1 MFLNDFFK
9 NARGIWRQFWALGAV
24 CLGLA
29 ANPAAA
35 QQSWGSFSGPEV
47 AARSAVLMNA
57 DTGELLY
64 AREPHL
70 RLPPASTTKVLTA
83 MVVLEQLNPN
93 ARLQTSF
100 QAASAVPSRI
110 GLRAGEMAS
119 TQDLLYGLMLKSG
132 NDAAET
138 LAEGA
143 GGSVYSF
150 SSLMNAKA
158 WQLGARNSHF
168 TNPHGLPDDDHYSTA
183 YDLALIFRQAMKY
196 PLFADIVGTRSAML
210 RIESGQA
217 PFGDSRFVPVA
228 NHNRLLLTYEGAL
241 GGKTGFTQKA
251 RRCFVGE
258 VSRGGVRLI
267 VSILNS
273 PSSRTLWQDAQD
285 LLDYGFARYGLA
297 PQPAQPVFENQP
309 VMVRGAPAITP
320 DAERLAALSSRAG
333 FSSRFAP
340 AELEPIKVRAPLS
353 APSTANPIIAGSV
366 PATNPTSKRAISA
379 QSASEEDEE
388 PLVWSGRA
396 SAADGRK
403 LAYGTQRK
411 AAAAASKPAAEPL
424 VWTRR
429 ATAADSQ
436 EFEPASSKQPEPV
449 AAVNVAD
456 DPNVVSK
463 PLRKSEPVAAAKA
476 THDSN
481 VVSEPLRKSEPV
493 ATTKAADEP
502 LVWTRRAT
510 ATDVDDLDSPA
521 SVKSRTP
528 NQDDGVERALASAE
542 AAHSSD
548 TTGMIVDRP
557 AVRWVDEEQERTP
570 SRVKKQAVKSAQ
582 SNPAPKAVASATKP
596 ANPIKVVAGPA
607 KAQNSIKL
615 AAAATPSKSL
625 APAKVRETG
634 TARLA
639 DKPSLSSAKAKLKGA
654 AGEAK
659 GQDTGKQAKTSQ
671 SSKTST
677 VAVKPDKGANAK
689 VIARAE
695 PSVVKLPQ
703 KNVKRRI

>member
-119 TQDLLYGLMLKSG
+119 THDLLYGLMLKSG

-143 GGSVYSF
+143 GGSVYGF

-183 YDLALIFRQAMKY
+183 YDLALIFRQAMKH

-217 PFGDSRFVPVA
+217 PFGDSRFVPVS
-228 NHNRLLLTYEGAL
+228 NHNRLLLTYEGAM

-353 APSTANPIIAGSV
+353 APSTVNPIVAGSV

-379 QSASEEDEE
+379 QSASEDDEE

-396 SAADGRK
+396 SAADGPK

-449 AAVNVAD
+449 AAAKATHDSNL
-456 DPNVVSK
+456 VSK
-463 PLRKSEPVAAAKA
+463 PPQKSEPVAAA
-476 THDSN
+476 
-481 VVSEPLRKSEPV
+481 
-493 ATTKAADEP
+493 KAADEP

-510 ATDVDDLDSPA
+510 ATDVDDLDYPA

-528 NQDDGVERALASAE
+528 NQDDGEEHALASAE
-542 AAHSSD
+542 TAHSSE

-582 SNPAPKAVASATKP
+582 SNPTPKAVASATKP

-607 KAQNSIKL
+607 KAQNSVKL

-634 TARLA
+634 AARLA
-639 DKPSLSSAKAKLKGA
+639 DKPSLSSAKAKLKGG

-659 GQDTGKQAKTSQ
+659 GQDAGKQAKTSQ